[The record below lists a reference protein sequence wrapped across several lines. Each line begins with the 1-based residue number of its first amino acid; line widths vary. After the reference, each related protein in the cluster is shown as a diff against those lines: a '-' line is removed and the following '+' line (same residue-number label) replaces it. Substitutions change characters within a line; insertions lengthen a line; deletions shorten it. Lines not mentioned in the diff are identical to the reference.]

1 MNKLYRHFEKKL
13 CYKKKSAYF
22 LKILGH
28 FEKNKVTLRNY
39 PATIKEVGSLRV
51 ERLVAKCFSDTKK
64 LSHN

>member
-1 MNKLYRHFEKKL
+1 MKK
-13 CYKKKSAYF
+13 KFVIIKKSAYF
-22 LKILGH
+22 LKILGY

-64 LSHN
+64 MSHN